1 MTRNLYRVSEL
12 RSPKRQLVIDRLPGG
27 GLSGGWYEVSIDRGP
42 PIPQLSVQIN
52 LADLRRL
59 RDDLSKEI
67 DRAATLG
74 G

>member
-1 MTRNLYRVSEL
+1 MTGQHYRVSEI
-12 RSPKRQLVIDRLPGG
+12 RSYRRQFGINRLAGG
-27 GLSGGWYEVSIDRGP
+27 GLSGGWYEVWLDRGP

-67 DRAATLG
+67 DRATQLG